1 MVARTGRG
9 LKGAPRR
16 LRKLAGCVEC
26 PAPAQAL
33 AGVSVEE
40 FFSDRAVDVLIVVGL
55 AQGAGFGFFPGAA
68 LYAGW
73 SLWLGFPASR
83 QGAEAGSQLNSL
95 IDRPTKVGWFALRK
109 PRPTIPIHSSNQLSA
124 NPAAIGL

>member
-33 AGVSVEE
+33 AGRVSRGVL
-40 FFSDRAVDVLIVVGL
+40 FGPAVDVLIVVGL
-55 AQGAGFGFFPGAA
+55 PQGAGFGFFPGAA

-73 SLWLGFPASR
+73 SLWLGFR
-83 QGAEAGSQLNSL
+83 
-95 IDRPTKVGWFALRK
+95 LRGK
-109 PRPTIPIHSSNQLSA
+109 APK
-124 NPAAIGL
+124 PAATSTA